1 MNRPLRTIKTN
12 ASLSARAFARASP
25 RYAGTLVIIIACTKQ
40 EARTAADLALT
51 IGQLIC
57 LETQPSADVEVA
69 QATCRIVS
77 NPLTRDVISRLLS
90 QREAAKHT
98 GFAWSRAAVDHDAG
112 TEAGSPNM
120 QGVPIP

>member
-1 MNRPLRTIKTN
+1 MNGPLRTLI
-12 ASLSARAFARASP
+12 LSISIA
-25 RYAGTLVIIIACTKQ
+25 IACTRQ

-57 LETQPSADVEVA
+57 LETQPSSDVEVA

-90 QREAAKHT
+90 QREVAKHA
-98 GFAWSRAAVDHDAG
+98 GFAWSRAAGDPDAG
-112 TEAGSPNM
+112 TDAERPNM
-120 QGVPIP
+120 RGVPNP

>member
-1 MNRPLRTIKTN
+1 MSSPLRTI
-12 ASLSARAFARASP
+12 L
-25 RYAGTLVIIIACTKQ
+25 TLLAMLAVAITGIIACTKQ
-40 EARTAADLALT
+40 EVRTAADLALT

-57 LETQPSADVEVA
+57 LETQPSANVEVA

-77 NPLTRDVISRLLS
+77 NPITRDVISRLLS

-98 GFAWSRAAVDHDAG
+98 GFAWSRAPVDAG
-112 TEAGSPNM
+112 PESEGGGPNM